1 MPAVAPE
8 SRATIHAAQSAGE
21 RVVTPV
27 AALVLVA
34 IVGYLLGSVSGSLV
48 LGRVRGVDIRSLGS
62 GNAGSTNAFRTQGL
76 VFALGVMMIDVGK
89 AVLAVALARWLAPR
103 WGLEP
108 VTAAVVAATS
118 VLIGHVWPVFHGFRG
133 GKGAATAVGAL
144 LVVWPQ
150 GALIGLAT
158 WVPVLVLGGWVSLA
172 TLVAGIAVFLSS
184 PVWSPSGSQPQLIAY
199 TGFVAVAMLWTHR
212 SNIARLRAGCE
223 HRFERVRLL
232 RRRSPP

>member
-1 MPAVAPE
+1 M
-8 SRATIHAAQSAGE
+8 
-21 RVVTPV
+21 TPFT
-27 AALVLVA
+27 VLVPLV
-34 IVGYLLGSVSGSLV
+34 ILSYLLGSVSGSLV
-48 LGRVRGVDIRSLGS
+48 LGRARGVDIRSLGS

-76 VFALGVMMIDVGK
+76 WFALGVMTIDVGK

-108 VTAAVVAATS
+108 MTAAVVAATS

-144 LVVWPQ
+144 LVVWPL

-158 WVPVLVLGGWVSLA
+158 WLPVLVLGGWVSLA
-172 TLVAGIAVFLSS
+172 TMVAAIVVFLGSLL
-184 PVWSPSGSQPQLIAY
+184 WSPSGIQSQLMAY
-199 TGFVAVAMLWTHR
+199 TAFVAAAMLWTHR

-223 HRFERVRLL
+223 HRFERARLL
-232 RRRSPP
+232 RRRTRR